1 MKINIL
7 LALMNILLLIGCSK
21 AFNKEDPYV
30 VIKPSGP
37 GSNTQNT
44 AIKGICI
51 FIGQAETFT
60 DTDWQAL
67 GNSPLTDFVIIPKEA
82 STYGSTEEGYK
93 SQLAPFMVTVINKL
107 LANKSTAKIWI
118 GTPGITSKNTQIAST
133 SLNPIFNFLN
143 YLRDQVGATTWS
155 NNVAGIYMNME
166 AVYGTVDYSN
176 LTATSCIKL
185 MSDLSA
191 KVHNNLNCK
200 FLWIPYYGYGS
211 DPAEVI
217 KRIGYVTNKS
227 TIFDY
232 VVIQPHY
239 YFDGTVESNIAGVK
253 NCISKQAVSYRDGTV
268 VTSKASK
275 TVIGPEMEL
284 DWHVVPTNNYTEYVT
299 RYTQYVSAF
308 DGFKGTWPIIFYWDG
323 NLQNALSGRINPFFN
338 SK

>member
-1 MKINIL
+1 MKKNFLLILINIL
-7 LALMNILLLIGCSK
+7 LLTGCSK
-21 AFNKEDPYV
+21 ASNDGDPYV
-30 VIKPSGP
+30 VIKPTDP
-37 GSNTQNT
+37 GTTTGTS

-51 FIGQAETFT
+51 FVGQAETFT
-60 DTDWQAL
+60 DADWQAL
-67 GNSPLTDFVIIPKEA
+67 GSSPLTDFVIIPKEA
-82 STYGSTEEGYK
+82 SNYGSTEEGYK

-107 LANKSTAKIWI
+107 VANKSTAKIWI
-118 GTPGITSKNTQIAST
+118 GTPGITSKNTPVAST
-133 SLNPIFNFLN
+133 SLDPVFNFLS
-143 YLRDQVGATTWS
+143 YVRDQLGSTMWNT
-155 NNVAGIYMNME
+155 NIAGVYMNME
-166 AVYGTVDYSN
+166 AVYGTVDYGN
-176 LTATSCIKL
+176 LTANSCIKL

-217 KRIGYVTNKS
+217 KRIGYVANKS

-239 YFDGTVESNIAGVK
+239 YFDGTIESNITGVK
-253 NCISKQAVSYRDGTV
+253 YCISKQAVSYRDGTV

-284 DWHVVPTNNYTEYVT
+284 DWHVVPANNYTEYVT
-299 RYTQYVSAF
+299 RYNQYVSAF
-308 DGFKGTWPIIFYWDG
+308 AEFKGTWPIIFYWDG